1 MFSIVIPTFDNFK
14 YLKLTI
20 ESIKKNSD
28 FNNEIIIHVNGRDIK
43 IISYLESNKIIYTK
57 VILI

>member
-28 FNNEIIIHVNGRDIK
+28 FNNEIIIHVNGSDIK
-43 IISYLESNKIIYTK
+43 IISYFVKKSTF
-57 VILI
+57 VIEKDS